1 MDSRPT
7 TILGVSKTLRSTF
20 PDERGYLSEWFNSN
34 KLVQNN
40 LGDFAPKQLL
50 FSQSKKGVVRG
61 IHYRHSIES
70 QKKVITAVS
79 GKFMDVLIDLR
90 VGSPTFRH
98 IKVTEISEKGG
109 EILIIPSGV
118 GHAFQALED
127 NSTMAYALSAC
138 YSPDAERTINPF
150 DPHLDI
156 PWEDGQL
163 IISDKDRSA
172 VSFDYA
178 QLNNQL
184 PIFRSQEL
192 S

>member
-1 MDSRPT
+1 MDSHPT
-7 TILGVSKTLRSTF
+7 TILGVSKTSRSTF

-34 KLVQNN
+34 ELIQNS
-40 LGDFAPKQLL
+40 LADFTPKQLL

-70 QKKVITAVS
+70 QKKVITAIS

-98 IKVTEISEKGG
+98 INVTEISDKGG

-127 NSTMAYALSAC
+127 NSTMALLYAKC
-138 YSPDAERTINPF
+138 
-150 DPHLDI
+150 LD
-156 PWEDGQL
+156 
-163 IISDKDRSA
+163 S
-172 VSFDYA
+172 
-178 QLNNQL
+178 
-184 PIFRSQEL
+184 
-192 S
+192 